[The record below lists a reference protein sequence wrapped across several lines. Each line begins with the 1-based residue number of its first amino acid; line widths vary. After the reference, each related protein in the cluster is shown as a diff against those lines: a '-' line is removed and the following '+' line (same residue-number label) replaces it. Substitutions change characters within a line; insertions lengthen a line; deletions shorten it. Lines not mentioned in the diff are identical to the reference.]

1 MKLNDPEFLADAL
14 PMLYSRT
21 STGAVQTWM
30 IEVDGGRYR
39 TIYGQVDGKKT
50 TTEWYYAQPTNVGR
64 ANERNAEMQALFEA
78 AAIFR
83 KRTET
88 GYHLKVED
96 IDKPTMIDCMLAQ
109 KFEDREDD
117 LKYPVFSQPKLDGI
131 RCLCTSTTMF
141 SRQGKIFKSAPHIL
155 KALESF
161 FKEFPDAV
169 LDGEL
174 YCDKLNNDFNKIVSL
189 VRKTKPTQADLD
201 ESANVIQYWVYD
213 VIDTDKTFGER
224 HKWLCGN
231 LPEDDT
237 IVLVETSVAYDK
249 KDLDTEYESY
259 MSDGYEGQM
268 VRTDG
273 LYECKRSKTL
283 LKRKEFQ
290 DAEYEI
296 LEIGEGTGN
305 RTGMAGFMVLKNE
318 KGENFNS
325 NIKGS
330 HEFLADLFQN
340 KDRYIGEKATCQFF
354 HLSPYGIPRFP
365 YVTSIRN
372 YE

>member
-1 MKLNDPEFLADAL
+1 
-14 PMLYSRT
+14 
-21 STGAVQTWM
+21 
-30 IEVDGGRYR
+30 
-39 TIYGQVDGKKT
+39 
-50 TTEWYYAQPTNVGR
+50 
-64 ANERNAEMQALFEA
+64 
-78 AAIFR
+78 
-83 KRTET
+83 
-88 GYHLKVED
+88 
-96 IDKPTMIDCMLAQ
+96 MIDCMLAQ
-109 KFEDREDD
+109 KFEDREKD
-117 LKYPVFSQPKLDGI
+117 LQYPVYSQPKLDGI
-131 RCLCTSTTMF
+131 RCLCTATTMF

-189 VRKTKPTQADLD
+189 VRKTKPTEADLD
-201 ESANVIQYWVYD
+201 ESAGVIQYWVYD
-213 VIDTDKTFGER
+213 VIDTDKKFTER
-224 HKWLCGN
+224 HKWLAAN
-231 LPEDDT
+231 LPVLEDMIVRVET
-237 IVLVETSVAYDK
+237 IVAFDK
-249 KDLDTEYESY
+249 RGLDTEYEIY

-268 VRTDG
+268 IRTDEP
-273 LYECKRSKTL
+273 YERKRSKTL

-305 RTGMAGFMVLKNE
+305 RTGMAGFMVLKNN

-340 KDRYIGEKATCQFF
+340 REKYIGEKATCQFF